1 MALKIKIDSESS
13 IPKYEQLVN
22 EIIRHI
28 RAKRLLLDDKLPSI
42 NDICD
47 NFDVSRDT
55 VVIAYNEL
63 KSRGL
68 ISPRHGKGFYVSS
81 TSIRSKLKIFLLF
94 DVMNSYKEELYRS
107 FVNSLGPNYQVDIF
121 FHYYNLKVF
130 EQLINNH
137 QTS

>member
-1 MALKIKIDSESS
+1 MALKIKIDSDSS
-13 IPKYEQLVN
+13 IHKYEQLDN

-63 KSRGL
+63 KSRGI

-81 TSIRSKLKIFLLF
+81 TSIR
-94 DVMNSYKEELYRS
+94 
-107 FVNSLGPNYQVDIF
+107 VN
-121 FHYYNLKVF
+121 
-130 EQLINNH
+130 
-137 QTS
+137 